1 MRSAPDR
8 IGVVG
13 ATGFVGRHL
22 VADLVAEGPGRPRLF
37 GRSGGTVA
45 GCPVEPLDLR
55 PQTFAGLDCLV
66 HLAGITTSRA
76 SPEALQRT
84 NVDLAVDV
92 ARAAAAAGVKRFVF
106 LSSLHVHGK
115 AADGAVGPD
124 SPLRADNAYGG
135 SKIAAEQALAA
146 VAAETGLELAVLRP
160 PMVYGPGAKGSF
172 SLLARLVRTG
182 APLPLALARGRRSFC
197 SVNNLVSAIR
207 HAIDAPI
214 PGGPLIPADSED
226 FETRELVEA
235 MAGAVGRRSRLW
247 PVPRAVLAAPL
258 ALVGRRE
265 MITSLFE
272 PLRIDRSHW
281 AAHGWS
287 PVETGAEAV
296 RAALAPPT
304 ADGGLVLYITN
315 STPYFFSHRIAL
327 ASEAA
332 ARGFRIGLAGGD
344 VEQHRARIEAEGIVP
359 LLIPGGARGVDPL
372 GDLRA
377 ARAIA
382 GHVRRLDAAVI
393 HASGLKTIFLCALT
407 GLATRLP
414 RVVCIV
420 TGLGATYINSDLRT
434 RILRRGIETVIGP
447 LLRRADT
454 AVVFQNADDRAY
466 FLEQG
471 LARPETSLIIKGSG
485 VDTAEYAFSPEPATE
500 VPLVVF
506 PARLLKSKGVLEF
519 ARAAAIVRS
528 RGVAARFALVGDLD
542 PANPDALSADELA
555 RLVAEGHVEAW
566 GFRGDMAAVFAGCNL
581 VCLPSYREGSPKA
594 LIEAASAGR
603 AIVTTDVP
611 GCREIVADGRNGLL
625 VPVRDAD
632 ALADALAVL
641 LRDPDRRRAMGRAG
655 RALVEAEFS
664 LDVVIARTADL
675 YGDPTA
681 AIQARPALSPP
692 TP

>member
-8 IGVVG
+8 IGIVG

-22 VADLVAEGPGRPRLF
+22 VAALVAEGPGRPRLF
-37 GRSGGTVA
+37 GRSGGTVE
-45 GCPVEPLDLR
+45 GCPVEPLGLR
-55 PQTFAGLDCLV
+55 PESLAGLDCVV

-115 AADGAVGPD
+115 AADEAVGPD
-124 SPLRADNAYGG
+124 SPLRADNAYGA
-135 SKIAAEQALAA
+135 SKIAAERALAA
-146 VAAETGLELAVLRP
+146 VAAKTGLEVAVLRP

-172 SLLARLVRTG
+172 SLLARLVGAG

-197 SVNNLVSAIR
+197 SVKNLVSAIR
-207 HAIDAPI
+207 HAIDAPT
-214 PGGPLIPADSED
+214 PGGPLIPADPED
-226 FETRELVEA
+226 FETRDLVKA
-235 MAGAVGRRSRLW
+235 MADALDRRVRLW
-247 PVPRAVLAAPL
+247 SAPKALLAAPL

-265 MITSLFE
+265 MVTSLFE

-281 AAHGWS
+281 AAHGWR
-287 PVETGAEAV
+287 PVETGADAV
-296 RAALAPPT
+296 RAALTTPAG
-304 ADGGLVLYITN
+304 AGRLVLYITN

-327 ASEAA
+327 AREAA

-344 VEQHRARIEAEGIVP
+344 VEQHRARIEAEGILP

-377 ARAIA
+377 AWSIA

-393 HASGLKTIFLCALT
+393 HASGLKTIFLSALT
-407 GLATRLP
+407 GLRTRLP

-434 RILRRGIETVIGP
+434 RVLRRGIETVIGP
-447 LLRRADT
+447 LLRRDDT

-466 FLEQG
+466 FLERG

-485 VDTAEYAFSPEPATE
+485 VDTAEYAFSPEPEAE
-500 VPLVVF
+500 IPLVVF

-555 RLVAEGHVEAW
+555 GLIADGHVEAG
-566 GFRGDMAAVFAGCNL
+566 GFRSDMDAVFAGCNL

-611 GCREIVADGRNGLL
+611 GCREIVDDGRNGLL

-632 ALADALAVL
+632 SLAGALAALL
-641 LRDPDRRRAMGRAG
+641 GDPDRRRAMGRAG
-655 RALVEAEFS
+655 RAMVEAEFS
-664 LDVVIARTADL
+664 LDVVIGRTADL
-675 YGDPTA
+675 YGEPA
-681 AIQARPALSPP
+681 A
-692 TP
+692 T